1 MRTPAENWDADRIAR
16 VHECVTARYWVLDQH
31 PSKNEYIAGEHF
43 AMGDIPAGA
52 TLYRYLNLP
61 IERETVSNLARW
73 YEQLQTKAPYRE
85 YVMVS
90 FEELRGRL
98 AY

>member
-1 MRTPAENWDADRIAR
+1 M
-16 VHECVTARYWVLDQH
+16 
-31 PSKNEYIAGEHF
+31 AGSRF
-43 AMGDIPAGA
+43 TMGDVPAGA
-52 TLYRYLNLP
+52 TLYRYFNLP
-61 IERETVSNLARW
+61 VEREPFPHLDRW
-73 YEQLQTKAPYRE
+73 YARLRERPPYRK